1 MARNAV
7 RFVRRGRVVER
18 RDFTPVETL
27 LDHLRLHERAYGT
40 KEGCAE
46 GDCGACTVAVGRPD
60 GHGGVTWRP
69 VNSCILLLGMVD
81 GAAVVAVEDLASAD
95 GALHPVQR
103 AMVDLHGSQCGFCTP
118 GFVMSLFTL
127 YHSGLRPDRT
137 VVNDWLAGNLCRC
150 TGYRPIADAAL
161 ACCTGEATDAFAK
174 HAAETAGLLAG
185 LSRGASPSEGADP
198 SGDGHRPGGPTR
210 SNTPAPA
217 SRFKPSGHDDLPG
230 GPARRGDARAP
241 GHTEPPGETGRFRPT
256 GPSDDAD
263 LFVGDDASFFAAPA
277 SEDALAALCARYP
290 DATLVGGA
298 TDVGLWITKQL
309 RDLPRIVHTGRVA
322 ALHEVREAD
331 DRVEIGAAATYAEAE
346 AALGAI
352 DPDVGEMLRRLG
364 SKQVRATGT
373 VGGNIANGSPIG
385 DSPPVL
391 IALGATIELRHGDAH
406 RMLALEDFFLD
417 YGRQDRA
424 PGEILTRITVPRLG
438 TDAHFRCYKIS
449 KRFDQDISALLG
461 AFRFRVHRGRIAGAR
476 IAFGGMAATPKRA
489 AATERAVTD
498 LRLRDPASWPGAAD
512 ALAQDFSPID
522 DHRASARYRMRVA
535 RSLLLKALAEI
546 AGRPTS
552 ETRIIGVRERQDDG
566 RHSGRTISPGGART
580 PAPGAAEPSR

>member
-7 RFVRRGRVVER
+7 RFVRRGRMVER
-18 RDFTPVETL
+18 SDFDPSETL
-27 LDHLRLHERAYGT
+27 LDHLRLRERAHGT

-60 GHGGVTWRP
+60 GNGGVTWRP
-69 VNSCILLLGMVD
+69 VNSCILLLGMID
-81 GAAVVAVEDLASAD
+81 GAEIVAVEDLASPD

-103 AMVDLHGSQCGFCTP
+103 AMVDLHASQCGFCTP

-127 YHSGLRPDRT
+127 YHAGLHPDRA

-161 ACCTGEATDAFAK
+161 ACCTGEADDAFAK
-174 HAAETAGLLAG
+174 RAAETAGLLAG
-185 LSRGASPSEGADP
+185 LSGDTCLSDDPNVSGDPHP
-198 SGDGHRPGGPTR
+198 SGGTDL
-210 SNTPAPA
+210 SDY
-217 SRFKPSGHDDLPG
+217 DD
-230 GPARRGDARAP
+230 
-241 GHTEPPGETGRFRPT
+241 
-256 GPSDDAD
+256 D
-263 LFVGDDASFFAAPA
+263 LFVGDAETFFAAPA
-277 SEDALAALCARYP
+277 TEDALAALCARHP
-290 DATLVGGA
+290 DATIVGGA

-309 RDLPRIVHTGRVA
+309 RELPRIVHTGRVA
-322 ALHEVREAD
+322 SLHEVRETD
-331 DRVEIGAAATYAEAE
+331 DRVEIGAAATYTEAE
-346 AALGAI
+346 AALGGI

-391 IALGATIELRHGDAH
+391 IALGATIELRHGDA
-406 RMLALEDFFLD
+406 RRTLALEDFFLD

-438 TDAHFRCYKIS
+438 SDERFRCYKIS

-461 AFRFRVHRGRIAGAR
+461 AFRFRIRRGRVADAR
-476 IAFGGMAATPKRA
+476 IAYGGMAATPKRA
-489 AATERAVTD
+489 PATESAVTG
-498 LRLRDPASWPGAAD
+498 LRLRDPASWPGAAA
-512 ALAQDFSPID
+512 ALAEDFSPID
-522 DHRASARYRMRVA
+522 DHRASAGYRMRVA
-535 RSLLLKALAEI
+535 RALLLKALAEI

-552 ETRIIGVRERQDDG
+552 ETRITGFREPEGSR
-566 RHSGRTISPGGART
+566 RSSRTAAGSGARV
-580 PAPGAAEPSR
+580 PAFSPEPLR

>member
-7 RFVRRGRVVER
+7 RFVRRGRIVER
-18 RDFTPVETL
+18 SDFAPTETL
-27 LDHLRLHERAYGT
+27 LDHLRIRERAHGT

-60 GHGGVTWRP
+60 GDGGVTWRP

-81 GAAVVAVEDLASAD
+81 GAEIVAVEDLASPD
-95 GALHPVQR
+95 GTLHPVQR
-103 AMVDLHGSQCGFCTP
+103 AMVDLHASQCGFCTP

-127 YHSGLRPDRT
+127 YHAGLRAERA

-161 ACCTGEATDAFAK
+161 ACCTGEADDAFARRE
-174 HAAETAGLLAG
+174 AETAQLLAG
-185 LSRGASPSEGADP
+185 LSGDADHP
-198 SGDGHRPGGPTR
+198 EHAELSGD
-210 SNTPAPA
+210 
-217 SRFKPSGHDDLPG
+217 SGLIG
-230 GPARRGDARAP
+230 NAEFSGN
-241 GHTEPPGETGRFRPT
+241 
-256 GPSDDAD
+256 AD
-263 LFVGDDASFFAAPA
+263 LFVGDDDSFFAAPA
-277 SEDALAALCARYP
+277 TEDALATLCARHP
-290 DATLVGGA
+290 DATIVGGA

-309 RDLPRIVHTGRVA
+309 RDLPCIVHTGRVA
-322 ALHEVREAD
+322 SLHEVRETD

-346 AALGAI
+346 AALGGI

-391 IALGATIELRHGDAH
+391 IALGASIELRHGDA
-406 RMLALEDFFLD
+406 RRTLALEDFFLD

-424 PGEILTRITVPRLG
+424 PGEILTRITVPRFAA
-438 TDAHFRCYKIS
+438 DQHFRCYKIS

-461 AFRFRVHRGRIAGAR
+461 AFRFRIRRGRVAGAR

-489 AATERAVTD
+489 PATEGAVTG
-498 LRLRDPASWPGAAD
+498 LRLRDPVSWPAAAD
-512 ALAQDFSPID
+512 ALAEDFSPID
-522 DHRASARYRMRVA
+522 DHRASAGYRMRVA

-552 ETRIIGVRERQDDG
+552 ETRITGLRERRDG
-566 RHSGRTISPGGART
+566 GLAGRTASAVGAR
-580 PAPGAAEPSR
+580 APELSTELPR

>member
-1 MARNAV
+1 MARNAI
-7 RFVRRGRVVER
+7 RFLRRGRIVER
-18 RDFTPVETL
+18 RDFDPVETL
-27 LDHLRLHERAYGT
+27 LDHLRVHERACGT

-46 GDCGACTVAVGRPD
+46 GDCGACTVALGRPD
-60 GHGGVTWRP
+60 DKGGVTWRP

-81 GAAVVAVEDLASAD
+81 GAAVVTVEDLASAN
-95 GALHPVQR
+95 GGLHPVQR
-103 AMVDLHGSQCGFCTP
+103 AMVDLHASQCGFCTP

-127 YHSGLRPDRT
+127 YHAGLRADRA

-161 ACCTGEATDAFAK
+161 ACCTGEAGDAFAK
-174 HAAETAGLLAG
+174 RAAETAGLLAG
-185 LSRGASPSEGADP
+185 LSGGTSPPGHTDP
-198 SGDGHRPGGPTR
+198 SG
-210 SNTPAPA
+210 SNALPAG
-217 SRFKPSGHDDLPG
+217 S
-230 GPARRGDARAP
+230 ARRGDTGSP
-241 GHTEPPGETGRFRPT
+241 GRTDHPGETGRSRHADRSGDT
-256 GPSDDAD
+256 D
-263 LFVGDDASFFAAPA
+263 LFAGDDASFFAAPA
-277 SEDALAALCARYP
+277 SEDALATLCARYP
-290 DATLVGGA
+290 DATIVGGA

-322 ALHEVREAD
+322 SLHEVRETD
-331 DRVEIGAAATYAEAE
+331 DCVEIGAAATYAEAE
-346 AALGAI
+346 VALGGI

-391 IALGATIELRHGDAH
+391 IALGATIALRHGAA
-406 RMLALEDFFLD
+406 RRTLALEDFFLD

-438 TDAHFRCYKIS
+438 ADERFRCYKIS

-461 AFRFRVHRGRIAGAR
+461 AFRFRIRRGRVAGAR
-476 IAFGGMAATPKRA
+476 IAFGGMAATPQRA
-489 AATERAVTD
+489 AATERAVTG
-498 LRLRDPASWPGAAD
+498 LRLRDPASWPAAAD
-512 ALAQDFSPID
+512 ALAEDFSPID
-522 DHRASARYRMRVA
+522 DHRASARYRLRVA

-552 ETRIIGVRERQDDG
+552 ETRITGFRERG
-566 RHSGRTISPGGART
+566 RRTGRTASPAGA
-580 PAPGAAEPSR
+580 PALSAEPLR

>member
-7 RFVRRGRVVER
+7 RFVRRGRIVER
-18 RDFTPVETL
+18 SDFAPTETL
-27 LDHLRLHERAYGT
+27 LDHLRIRERAHGT

-60 GHGGVTWRP
+60 GNGGVTWLP

-81 GAAVVAVEDLASAD
+81 GAEIVTVEDLAPSN
-95 GALHPVQR
+95 GALHPVQG
-103 AMVDLHGSQCGFCTP
+103 AMVDLHASQCGFCTP
-118 GFVMSLFTL
+118 GFVMSIFTL
-127 YHSGLRPDRT
+127 YHSGLRADRA

-161 ACCTGEATDAFAK
+161 ACCAGEADDAFAK
-174 HAAETAGLLAG
+174 RAAETAQLLAG
-185 LSRGASPSEGADP
+185 LSGDTDLSEHAEL
-198 SGDGHRPGGPTR
+198 SGD
-210 SNTPAPA
+210 
-217 SRFKPSGHDDLPG
+217 SGLVG
-230 GPARRGDARAP
+230 NA
-241 GHTEPPGETGRFRPT
+241 EF
-256 GPSDDAD
+256 SDNAD
-263 LFVGDDASFFAAPA
+263 LFVGDGDSFFAAPA
-277 SEDALAALCARYP
+277 TEDALATLCARRP
-290 DATLVGGA
+290 DATIVGGA

-322 ALHEVREAD
+322 SLHEVRETD

-346 AALGAI
+346 AALGGI

-364 SKQVRATGT
+364 SKQVRAAGT

-391 IALGATIELRHGDAH
+391 IALGATIELRHGDTH
-406 RMLALEDFFLD
+406 RTLGLENFFLD

-438 TDAHFRCYKIS
+438 ADEHFRCYKIS

-461 AFRFRVHRGRIAGAR
+461 AFRFRIRRARVTEAR

-489 AATERAVTD
+489 PATESAVTG
-498 LRLRDPASWPGAAD
+498 LRLRDPASWPAAAD
-512 ALAQDFSPID
+512 AIARDFTPID
-522 DHRASARYRMRVA
+522 DHRASAPYRMRVA
-535 RSLLLKALAEI
+535 VSLLLKALTEI

-552 ETRIIGVRERQDDG
+552 ETRIIGLREREGG
-566 RHSGRTISPGGART
+566 RHTGHTPSPGSARA
-580 PAPGAAEPSR
+580 PARSAEPLR

>member
-7 RFVRRGRVVER
+7 RFVRRGRIVER
-18 RDFTPVETL
+18 SGFAPAETL
-27 LDHLRLHERAYGT
+27 LDHLRIHERACGT

-46 GDCGACTVAVGRPD
+46 GDCGACTVALGRPD
-60 GHGGVTWRP
+60 GNGGVTYQP

-81 GAAVVAVEDLASAD
+81 GAEVVTVEDLASSN

-103 AMVDLHGSQCGFCTP
+103 AMVDLHASQCGFCTP

-127 YHSGLRPDRT
+127 YHAGLRADRA

-161 ACCTGEATDAFAK
+161 ACCTGETDDAFAK
-174 HAAETAGLLAG
+174 RAAETAGLLAG
-185 LSRGASPSEGADP
+185 LSCDANLSRDANL
-198 SGDGHRPGGPTR
+198 SG
-210 SNTPAPA
+210 N
-217 SRFKPSGHDDLPG
+217 
-230 GPARRGDARAP
+230 
-241 GHTEPPGETGRFRPT
+241 
-256 GPSDDAD
+256 AD
-263 LFVGDDASFFAAPA
+263 LFVGDAETFFAAPA
-277 SEDALAALCARYP
+277 TEDALTTLCARHP
-290 DATLVGGA
+290 DATIVGGA

-309 RDLPRIVHTGRVA
+309 RELARIVHTGRVA
-322 ALHEVREAD
+322 SLHQVRETD

-346 AALGAI
+346 AALGGI

-391 IALGATIELRHGDAH
+391 IALGASIELRHGDA
-406 RMLALEDFFLD
+406 RRTLALEDFFLD

-424 PGEILTRITVPRLG
+424 PGEILVRISVPKLG
-438 TDAHFRCYKIS
+438 EGEHFRCYKIS

-461 AFRFRVHRGRIAGAR
+461 AFRLRIRRGRVVDAR
-476 IAFGGMAATPKRA
+476 IAFGGMAGTPKRA
-489 AATERAVTD
+489 MATECAVTG
-498 LRLRDPASWPGAAD
+498 LRLRDPTGWPDAAD
-512 ALAQDFSPID
+512 ALAEDFTPID

-546 AGRPTS
+546 AGRPTA
-552 ETRIIGVRERQDDG
+552 ETRITGLREQAGGHRV
-566 RHSGRTISPGGART
+566 HRTATDASARA
-580 PAPGAAEPSR
+580 PAFSAEPPQ